1 MAFAICNEVYEGWS
15 LADTCAHAA
24 RVGYGGLEV
33 APFTLGSRITD
44 LGALDRARV
53 RDTVRAAGLEVVGLH
68 WLLAR
73 TEGFHIT
80 SPDAEV
86 RAKTAVYLRE
96 LAVACG
102 EMGGRVLVFGSP
114 LQRNLANGVTPEQGW
129 EWAREVFRDA
139 VKEAEDRGLVWC
151 LEPLSPQETNFV
163 NTASEARRRAA
174 EMNSAAMRIILDVK
188 AMASEGRP
196 LPEIIRESMGQ
207 FAHFHAND
215 PNLKGPG
222 FGEMDYGPIV
232 AALREVRY
240 EGWVSVEVFKFEE
253 GPDVIARQ
261 SREYLGKVF
270 GVV

>member
-1 MAFAICNEVYEGWS
+1 
-15 LADTCAHAA
+15 
-24 RVGYGGLEV
+24 
-33 APFTLGSRITD
+33 
-44 LGALDRARV
+44 
-53 RDTVRAAGLEVVGLH
+53 
-68 WLLAR
+68 
-73 TEGFHIT
+73 
-80 SPDAEV
+80 
-86 RAKTAVYLRE
+86 
-96 LAVACG
+96 
-102 EMGGRVLVFGSP
+102 
-114 LQRNLANGVTPEQGW
+114 
-129 EWAREVFRDA
+129 VFREA

-232 AALREVRY
+232 AALREVKY